1 MRKSENAYCV
11 GYQGVVKEPCS
22 KFQNLQSIIVGICEK
37 TGDMGV
43 NSWEYEV

>member
-1 MRKSENAYCV
+1 MRKSEKAYCV
-11 GYQGVVKEPCS
+11 EYQGVVKEPCS